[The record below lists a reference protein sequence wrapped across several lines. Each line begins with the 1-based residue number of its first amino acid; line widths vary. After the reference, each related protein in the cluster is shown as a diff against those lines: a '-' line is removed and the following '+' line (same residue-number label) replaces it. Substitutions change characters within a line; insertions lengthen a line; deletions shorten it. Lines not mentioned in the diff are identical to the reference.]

1 VKAKD
6 NCTGHGLLFL
16 FVPMVVIC
24 IVNYIVNN
32 YSTSLKSVYAT
43 FDVSILKTSKNIHF
57 KNVLRIGTVSAS
69 SKVSAYI
76 IHIT

>member
-1 VKAKD
+1 MKAKD

-43 FDVSILKTSKNIHF
+43 FDVSILKTFIF

-76 IHIT
+76 IYIT